1 MTLDSKVIG
10 FVVFVTG
17 HARQDSCRWRSCRLP
32 QSQHRSIAL
41 WRIWAPVTFL
51 WLFFLVIGI
60 HNSPRMASSS
70 FAQRASWPLCSFL
83 EAEIALSLS
92 LSPSAVVPLSSAL
105 GYESVPEYFICRD

>member
-32 QSQHRSIAL
+32 QSQHSSGSGL
-41 WRIWAPVTFL
+41 L
-51 WLFFLVIGI
+51 SLFFGCFSL
-60 HNSPRMASSS
+60 SSAFTSASEWHHLHLHRERLGH
-70 FAQRASWPLCSFL
+70 FAVFL
-83 EAEIALSLS
+83 RLKSLSLS
-92 LSPSAVVPLSSAL
+92 LSLSAVVPLSSAL